1 LVLALIAVQAF
12 EPTALEGNVSA
23 IFARLMPP
31 LEQELASEAQRRG
44 WRAHD
49 PTVIRPLL
57 GMITS
62 VAVHDNL
69 LHDGTQQPSHAH
81 IVAHL
86 TGLMLHGA
94 PAVGRSSRASDPLS

>member
-1 LVLALIAVQAF
+1 VEAF

-23 IFARLMPP
+23 IFARLMAP

-44 WRAHD
+44 WLAYD

-57 GMITS
+57 GMIMS

-69 LHDGTQQPSHAH
+69 LYDGTHRRSQAH
-81 IVAHL
+81 IVAQL

-94 PAVGRSSRASDPLS
+94 PAWSHTGEPES